1 MQSEIILSKQLEV
14 NESLQKREGSARLL
28 KFFEVLVQINKR
40 EKIVK
45 NYREDNKRNTGN
57 TSKSK

>member
-14 NESLQKREGSARLL
+14 NESLQKREGSTRLL

>member
-45 NYREDNKRNTGN
+45 NYREDNTRNTGN